1 MSIDEIMNAS
11 AEQID
16 ERLAEIRAA
25 VANNDEAADFEAM
38 NAEIEAIE
46 QRRAIIADEQRKA
59 DVAAVIAGAGKD
71 TEITAKET
79 NTMDNQEIRNSAA
92 YIDAYA
98 RYLRTADDRECR
110 SLLTENVSG
119 GVVPVPT
126 FVYDIVKNAWES
138 DEIMRRVS
146 KSYLKGNL
154 KVTFEVDAD
163 PAAVHTEGA
172 AAPEAENLILGI
184 VDLTPVSIKK
194 WVKIS
199 DECVDMGGEAF
210 LRYIYDELTHR
221 IAEKAADTLIAK
233 IDACGTVSTNTATTN
248 VAVGLISTA
257 SIALGTIASAM
268 AKLSAQAKDP
278 VIIMNRQTWGAFKAV
293 QAAGSYGY
301 DPFEGLPVLFNNS
314 IASFDA
320 ATTGVTFCIVGDLGE
335 GAKANFPNGEEITI
349 KYDDKSLAE
358 ADLVKIV
365 GRQYVG
371 LGVVGPN
378 AFCKIAKPGA

>member
-16 ERLAEIRAA
+16 ARLAEIRAA

-38 NAEIEAIE
+38 IAEIEAIE
-46 QRRAIIADEQRKA
+46 QRRAIIAEEQRKA

-71 TEITAKET
+71 TEITAKEK

-98 RYLRTADDRECR
+98 RYLRTDDDRECR
-110 SLLTENVSG
+110 SLLTENVAG

-163 PAAVHTEGA
+163 PASVHTEGA
-172 AAPEAENLILGI
+172 AAPDAENLILGI
-184 VDLTPVSIKK
+184 VDLTPASIKK
-194 WVKIS
+194 WIKIS
-199 DECVDMGGEAF
+199 DEVVDMGGEAF

-233 IDACGTVSTNTATTN
+233 IDACGTVSTNTPTTN
-248 VAVGLISTA
+248 VAVGLITTA

-293 QAAGSYGY
+293 QAAGNYGY

-378 AFCKIAKPGA
+378 AFCKIAKPEA

>member
-1 MSIDEIMNAS
+1 MTIDEIMQAS
-11 AEQID
+11 RETID
-16 ERLAEIRAA
+16 ARLEEIRAA
-25 VANNDEAADFEAM
+25 IDTNDESADFDAM
-38 NAEIEAIE
+38 SAEITAIE

-59 DVAAVIAGAGKD
+59 DVAAVIAGAGKE
-71 TEITAKET
+71 TEITAKES

-98 RYLRTADDRECR
+98 RYLRTEDDRECR

-172 AAPEAENLILGI
+172 AAPSDEKLVLGI
-184 VDLTPVSIKK
+184 VDLTPISIKK
-194 WVKIS
+194 WVKLS

-221 IAEKAADTLIAK
+221 IAEKAADTLLAK

-293 QAAGSYGY
+293 QAAGNYGY

-358 ADLVKIV
+358 SDLVKIV

-378 AFCKIAKPGA
+378 AFCKIAKPEA

>member
-1 MSIDEIMNAS
+1 MTIDEIMNAS

-16 ERLAEIRAA
+16 ERLEEIRAA
-25 VANNDEAADFEAM
+25 VANNDETADFEAM

-98 RYLRTADDRECR
+98 RYLRTDDDRECR

-172 AAPEAENLILGI
+172 AAPDAENLILGI
-184 VDLTPVSIKK
+184 IDLTSVSIKK
-194 WVKIS
+194 WIKIS
-199 DECVDMGGEAF
+199 DEVVDMGGEAF

-293 QAAGSYGY
+293 QAAGNYGY

>member
-1 MSIDEIMNAS
+1 MTIDEIMNAS

-16 ERLAEIRAA
+16 ERLEEIRAA
-25 VANNDEAADFEAM
+25 VANNDETADFEAM

-98 RYLRTADDRECR
+98 RYLRTDDDRECR

-172 AAPEAENLILGI
+172 AAPDAENLILGI
-184 VDLTPVSIKK
+184 IDLTSVSIKK
-194 WVKIS
+194 WIKIS
-199 DECVDMGGEAF
+199 DEVVDMGGEAF

-293 QAAGSYGY
+293 QAAGNYGY

-378 AFCKIAKPGA
+378 AFCKIAKPSA

>member
-1 MSIDEIMNAS
+1 MTIDEIMNAS

-16 ERLAEIRAA
+16 ERLEEIRAA
-25 VANNDEAADFEAM
+25 VANNDETADFEAM

-79 NTMDNQEIRNSAA
+79 NTMDNREIRNSAA

-98 RYLRTADDRECR
+98 RYLRTDDDRECR

-172 AAPEAENLILGI
+172 AAPDAENLILGI
-184 VDLTPVSIKK
+184 IDLTSVSIKK
-194 WVKIS
+194 WIKIS
-199 DECVDMGGEAF
+199 DEVVDMGGEAF

-293 QAAGSYGY
+293 QAAGNYGY

-378 AFCKIAKPGA
+378 AFCKIAKPSA